1 MWSFL
6 QAVLVFFVFI
16 VAGSI
21 DAGGNVFVFP
31 MRPQIYICAVGV
43 LWLLFA
49 LVNCGRVITYRHKE
63 AEAQWQKAH
72 TKVNGASIY
81 REKKKPCSDWP
92 LEEQQDIGPRA
103 SHVLAP
109 SKELT

>member
-31 MRPQIYICAVGV
+31 MSPKIYICAVGV

-49 LVNCGRVITYRHKE
+49 LVNYGRTVTHRYEE
-63 AEAQWQKAH
+63 AKAQWPKVLA
-72 TKVNGASIY
+72 KVNGVSTN
-81 REKKKPCSDWP
+81 REKKRPRSDWP
-92 LEEQQDIGPRA
+92 LEGQRDIEPRA
-103 SHVLAP
+103 SHVLAQ